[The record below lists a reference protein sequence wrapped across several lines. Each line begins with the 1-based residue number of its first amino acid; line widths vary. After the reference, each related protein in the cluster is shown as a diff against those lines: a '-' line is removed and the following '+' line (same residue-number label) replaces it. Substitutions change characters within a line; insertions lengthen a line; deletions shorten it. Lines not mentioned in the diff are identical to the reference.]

1 MQGGRGGGGDSPSTN
16 SCAINDRAS
25 FLPVKSST
33 VNLVNVLHGVL
44 LLSLEHSMMKS
55 STLFE
60 CGPLPPYIHLASTRC
75 HSCDRCSQAFPVLCA
90 LPLLCIILNENQR
103 TKKKTGNTWE
113 RRLSESWDDW
123 LWQFVSNTYV
133 YHRGS
138 PCRQKQLPVIW
149 TKVNIYAS
157 NHLHMYPPKTTSIL
171 VGSCFHLFESNFKP
185 YTLTTLLF
193 ISLLVLRL
201 FHQSCSKTN

>member
-1 MQGGRGGGGDSPSTN
+1 MGSYSYRWNTRWWSLVRYLNVDPSP
-16 SCAINDRAS
+16 
-25 FLPVKSST
+25 P
-33 VNLVNVLHGVL
+33 
-44 LLSLEHSMMKS
+44 M
-55 STLFE
+55 STLR
-60 CGPLPPYIHLASTRC
+60 LPDVIHVIGVPRPSP
-75 HSCDRCSQAFPVLCA
+75 FCA
-90 LPLLCIILNENQR
+90 LFRFRVLYLTQ
-103 TKKKTGNTWE
+103 TKEQKTGNAWE

-201 FHQSCSKTN
+201 LHQSCSKTN